1 MHLKEARLD
10 CCKVG
15 FKKEEGYENEGKES
29 QRYGEIKEKREAS
42 EGYSRTKVGLLGHQ
56 VLLKKGFLC
65 QFEMKL
71 NELRR
76 TRGTRK

>member
-10 CCKVG
+10 YCKVG

-42 EGYSRTKVGLLGHQ
+42 EGYQRTKVGLPVHQ
-56 VLLKKGFLC
+56 VLLVKGFLC

-71 NELRR
+71 SELRR
-76 TRGTRK
+76 TYGNK